1 MADPVILVL
10 KVAHVGGAMLWL
22 GGAAFY
28 ATIANNALRG
38 GDRRARVDGLLGLM
52 RNTVPFF
59 PVAGIVT
66 LLAGFELARRTYGTV
81 NPLAWAASGVPGA
94 GLIALGMGLAL
105 LAFVVGFTTVPLHK
119 RLEVLAATPWD
130 AATEREVDTLL
141 RRVQRLDV
149 ADLGLLGLVAV
160 LMVGANLGGF

>member
-1 MADPVILVL
+1 
-10 KVAHVGGAMLWL
+10 
-22 GGAAFY
+22 
-28 ATIANNALRG
+28 
-38 GDRRARVDGLLGLM
+38 
-52 RNTVPFF
+52 
-59 PVAGIVT
+59 
-66 LLAGFELARRTYGTV
+66 V